1 MDTLVAKKFE
11 AIGARAVIAHPR
23 AQQTRIIRLDV
34 RIDRE
39 GEYFE
44 IEVNP
49 DRASLE
55 VIDVQ
60 PQMRHLLLMSRSAS
74 DGAKEKFLCGHDE
87 RHWFVAAVPPGSASN
102 VATAIEALKPV
113 EVRSEQ
119 ARRRVSGNRR
129 LRRRT
134 DAYIRQGE
142 WFFVPA
148 GDVMPASVPILRNE
162 PIRRGGGKA
171 HIVDFVYR
179 TGGETVYVSPDFPQ
193 GLTEMEYR
201 ALLLRRPA
209 AKKLRWTVMRRN
221 AGVYAKG
228 RVRHPDHQTI
238 VLNTW
243 HRVLMNT
250 ENEAP
255 AMRHVAF
262 LD

>member
-1 MDTLVAKKFE
+1 MDTLVMKKFE
-11 AIGARAVIAHPR
+11 AIGARAVCAPLR
-23 AQQTRIIRLDV
+23 AQETRAIRLDV
-34 RIDRE
+34 KSDRE

-44 IEVNP
+44 IELNH

-60 PQMRHLLLMSRSAS
+60 PRMRHLLLMSRSAP

-87 RHWFVAAVPPGSASN
+87 RHWFVAAVPGSSAAS
-102 VATAIEALKPV
+102 VKTAMEVLKPPA
-113 EVRSEQ
+113 VRFEQERRRLSGQ
-119 ARRRVSGNRR
+119 ARIKRRNEV
-129 LRRRT
+129 
-134 DAYIRQGE
+134 YIRQGE

-148 GDVMPASVPILRNE
+148 PDVRPVPWLVLRNE
-162 PIRRGGGKA
+162 PIRRSGGKA
-171 HIVDFVYR
+171 HMIEFVYR
-179 TGGETVYVSPDFPQ
+179 MGGELVYVCPQ
-193 GLTEMEYR
+193 HPNGLREAEYR
-201 ALLLRRPA
+201 ALLFDRPSA
-209 AKKLRWTVMRRN
+209 RAFRWTTMRRN